1 MFCAT
6 VRTFVTSWKNVSIHE
21 TLPSPCLDSKL
32 QTAWGTEVP
41 KNSQV
46 PDDPSHA
53 CHLVACY
60 STGLACVKQSSVDLT
75 ETSKMICHHRAYTT
89 KDYLLK
95 IRMDVQIIL
104 SNLTGRECQAQSTLL
119 CLKIKLG
126 QTDDSRFSC
135 NEVFKNTE
143 EVDDNFF
150 AHFCLICQNMLNNN
164 G

>member
-1 MFCAT
+1 
-6 VRTFVTSWKNVSIHE
+6 
-21 TLPSPCLDSKL
+21 
-32 QTAWGTEVP
+32 
-41 KNSQV
+41 
-46 PDDPSHA
+46 
-53 CHLVACY
+53 
-60 STGLACVKQSSVDLT
+60 
-75 ETSKMICHHRAYTT
+75 
-89 KDYLLK
+89 
-95 IRMDVQIIL
+95 MDVQIIL